1 MKLIVRAGAVIKSG
15 PERELI
21 DDYIDRA
28 SGLAR
33 NLGISVIEEQQVDL
47 RSKKTRKDESLAIIV
62 EAKPGQI
69 TVFMDERGKA
79 LTSRQMAQQI
89 ARWRD
94 DGHSECVFLIG
105 PPDGFDRESMPCHAL
120 MWQLGKPVWPH
131 KLLRV
136 MLCEQ
141 IYRAFSILAGTPYHR
156 D

>member
-21 DDYIDRA
+21 DDYIGRA

-33 NLGISVIEEQQVDL
+33 NLGISAIEEQQVDL
-47 RSKKTRKDESLAIIV
+47 RAKKTRKDESLAIIG

-69 TVFMDERGKA
+69 TVYMDERGKV
-79 LTSRQMAQQI
+79 LTSRQIAQHI
-89 ARWRD
+89 AKWRD
-94 DGHSECVFLIG
+94 DGQSECVFLIG
-105 PPDGFDRESMPCHAL
+105 PPDGFDRSCVPPHAI
-120 MWQLGKPVWPH
+120 MWQFGKPVWPH
-131 KLLRV
+131 KLLRI